1 MVQTIGVYFAYPI
14 GRVGG
19 AKFIAITAWFSAEKR
34 GSLVSSIR
42 KVWRINKQVTF
53 YSLLFG
59 AFFLIS

>member
-1 MVQTIGVYFAYPI
+1 MVQTIGIYFAYPI

-19 AKFIAITAWFSAEKR
+19 AIFIAITAWFSAEKK